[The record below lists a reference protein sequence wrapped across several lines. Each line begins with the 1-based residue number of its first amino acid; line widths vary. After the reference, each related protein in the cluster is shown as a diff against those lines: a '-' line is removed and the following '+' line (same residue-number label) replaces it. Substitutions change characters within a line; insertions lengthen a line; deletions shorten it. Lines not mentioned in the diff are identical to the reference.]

1 MIDATATGADRLL
14 EPWFSCLKEQLP
26 GLRIFDCHTHLGC
39 ADPDGS
45 RFDGGELQAALEVLD
60 ARAVVFP
67 LAESGSYREANDRRL
82 AAAHAAD
89 GRLVPFCRVDPRNG
103 GLEEARRAVEHGR
116 GPRVPGIHLIFAAA
130 AIARTPG
137 LPLP

>member
-45 RFDGGELQAALEVLD
+45 CFDGRELQAALEVVD

-67 LAESGSYREANDRRL
+67 LAEPGSYREANERML
-82 AAAHAAD
+82 ACANAAE
-89 GRLVPFCRVDPRNG
+89 GRLVPFCRVDPHNG
-103 GLEEARRAVEHGR
+103 GLEEAPR
-116 GPRVPGIHLIFAAA
+116 G
-130 AIARTPG
+130 
-137 LPLP
+137 